1 MRSTKEHLCFFSGL
15 SMTNGFVVLSVASPS
30 GLGDYG
36 VVSRLESSGL
46 HLSPDLSSVLH
57 WGRSVSHHMAPRT
70 GSTVLRRMWDH
81 HQVLR
86 KGSQG
91 TGGTVGRN
99 SSATTFLS

>member
-1 MRSTKEHLCFFSGL
+1 
-15 SMTNGFVVLSVASPS
+15 MTNGFVVLSVASPS
-30 GLGDYG
+30 GLGDYD
-36 VVSRLESSGL
+36 VIPRLEASGL

-57 WGRSVSHHMAPRT
+57 WGRSVSHHMAPRA
-70 GSTVLRRMWDH
+70 GSTALRRMWNH